1 MIKTNMSTSQSF
13 QPKGCHRSALCQ
25 FSFVSFMTSSEK
37 FDSVYLSKTANRQK
51 TDVKELDEEE
61 IL

>member
-1 MIKTNMSTSQSF
+1 MSTSQSF

-25 FSFVSFMTSSEK
+25 FSFVSFMTSSAK